1 MLPTVIF
8 IHGANSTSASFNYIK
23 TCCQFARWEDFNYSI
38 GRRFFDNLTEM
49 IERLEFIEG
58 PIFFIAHS
66 LGGIFA
72 LLLADQ
78 FPNQTLGAVTISTPY
93 GGSASA
99 DFMKFLVPNSQ
110 FLREIGPNAEPITQS
125 RSVEIRWPW
134 LNIVSTK
141 GHVPWIMGD
150 NDGVITLDSMRN
162 HTKLET
168 IDIAANHYEILLHD
182 QVVNI
187 IKKEYK
193 KCIANI

>member
-1 MLPTVIF
+1 M
-8 IHGANSTSASFNYIK
+8 G
-23 TCCQFARWEDFNYSI
+23 
-38 GRRFFDNLTEM
+38 
-49 IERLEFIEG
+49 ERLEFIEG
-58 PIFFIAHS
+58 PIFFVAHS

-78 FPNQTLGAVTISTPY
+78 FPDRTLGAVTISTPY

-99 DFMKFLVPNSQ
+99 DFIKFLAPNSQ
-110 FLREIGPNAEPITQS
+110 FLREIGPNAEPISQS

-134 LNIVSTK
+134 LNIVSTR

-168 IDIAANHYEILLHD
+168 VDVAANHYEILLHD
-182 QVVNI
+182 QVVDI
-187 IKKEYK
+187 IKERTNV
-193 KCIANI
+193 IFSR